1 MEIPQIALLHLITGS
16 VTVLAGSVALLSRK
30 GHFVH
35 RFAGNLFLGCMIAL
49 ALSGIYLSFSREIIF
64 TGFLGVFAL
73 YLVTT
78 GWVAAKRKD
87 GTTGRFETIAFS
99 AIIICAVACAV
110 SGFFTPASLGE
121 PEDLPP
127 PTAYYVLAA
136 LAMFFGVLDFRLIR
150 RGGIAGRNRIA
161 RHLWRM
167 GCSMFIAVTIFF
179 LGNSNILPEF
189 LRHPSLLVAPIL
201 AVVVLTLFWLGRVLL
216 TRWWGPVRAAS
227 GK

>member
-1 MEIPQIALLHLITGS
+1 MEIPQIALVHLITGS
-16 VTVLAGSVALLSRK
+16 VTVLAGSVAILSRK

-49 ALSGIYLSFSREIIF
+49 ALSGIYLSFTREIIF

-73 YLVTT
+73 YLVAT
-78 GWVAAKRKD
+78 GWVAAKRTD

-99 AIIICAVACAV
+99 VIIVCAFACAI
-110 SGFFTPASLGE
+110 SGFFAPASLGE

-127 PTAYYVLAA
+127 PAAYYVLAA

-150 RGGIAGRNRIA
+150 RRGLSGRNRIA

-167 GCSMFIAVTIFF
+167 GFSMFIAVTIFF
-179 LGNSNILPEF
+179 LGNSNVLPEF
-189 LRHPSLLVAPIL
+189 LQHPPLLVAPIL
-201 AVVVLTLFWLGRVLL
+201 AVVILTVFWLGRVLL
-216 TRWWGPVRAAS
+216 S
-227 GK
+227 GWLAPNRE